1 MSELEKMLAG
11 EWYWSYHPDLL
22 AMRSRARELF
32 TQYNQTLN
40 SEKATRTEILTT
52 LLGSFGRELDI
63 QPPFYCDYGTYI
75 YLADNVFINFNC
87 TILDYAPIRIG
98 SNALIG
104 PNVSLYAASHPL
116 SASHRISKG
125 SDIAKPIT
133 VGDNVWLAGNVV
145 VCPGV
150 TIGDNTTIGAGS
162 VVTRDIPPNVFAV
175 GNPCRVI
182 RSVTE

>member
-11 EWYWSYHPDLL
+11 EWYWSYHPELL
-22 AMRSRARELF
+22 AMRGRARELF
-32 TQYNQTLN
+32 TRYNQTLN
-40 SEKATRTEILTT
+40 SEKPIREEILGE
-52 LLGSFGRELDI
+52 LLGAAGKDLDI

-98 SNALIG
+98 NNALIG

-133 VGDNVWLAGNVV
+133 IGDNVWLAGNVV

-162 VVTRDIPPNVFAV
+162 VVTRDIPPNVFAA

-182 RSVTE
+182 RSITE

>member
-11 EWYWSYHPDLL
+11 EWYWSYHPDLM
-22 AMRSRARELF
+22 AMRARARELF

-40 SEKATRTEILTT
+40 AEKEIRNTILTT
-52 LLGSFGRELDI
+52 LLGSFGKDLDI

-98 SNALIG
+98 NNALIG

-133 VGDNVWLAGNVV
+133 IGDNVWLAGNVV

-162 VVTRDIPPNVFAV
+162 IVTRDIPSNVFAA

-182 RSVTE
+182 RSVAD